1 MGNRKSAAER
11 LDEKTLNEIAKYF
24 SNHTASSTIKKF
36 NINRSVFENIAKKLN
51 LTMHSSSE
59 SEFLKHIEKDG
70 YDVYSEARN
79 VEIANYYANHSM
91 TCTCEEFSVK
101 EYYVKF
107 LLEKYNIQQH
117 TTQEEIDLTRNQKHG
132 FAFSKTKEE
141 KEQIELEKYGQLGL
155 SGKEKRNITNKK
167 NYGVENVFANKDII
181 EKLEQTKLNK
191 YGDKHFTNRS
201 KATKT
206 CIERFGSESYL
217 GSIIAKENN
226 VFDKAAE
233 TRKNSFLESLNDGQ
247 HELFLQCYDDR
258 NLLIKVI
265 QDLPHNTTSH
275 LAEKLNISRNLAY
288 NLVDRL
294 QVSDYVDLKT
304 TNTSYYEDEL
314 IEFIGEDLCIKN
326 DKQKISPYEIDIYVP
341 SKKLGIEFNGSYWH
355 SSIYK
360 DKNYHFNKSKIAEKN
375 GIRLIHIYEYE
386 WNDPVQRKKIELML
400 NIALGRVTNKIYARQ
415 CDIRKIS
422 NREAK
427 SLNEQVHLQGHRNA
441 QVTYGLFY
449 KNELVQLMSFSKT
462 KYNRN
467 LKDDNSWEIIRGCPG
482 SNNIVVGG
490 VSKLFTHFIR
500 EYSPTK
506 VFSYCDFNKFDGKS
520 YEALG
525 MKFIGYTGPD
535 MKWLMP
541 NGAVVNR
548 APNKHAEYKNNAR
561 AQIFG
566 AGSKKYL
573 LDLTK

>member
-1 MGNRKSAAER
+1 MGNRKSAAEK
-11 LDEKTLNEIAKYF
+11 LDEKTLDEIAKYF

-141 KEQIELEKYGQLGL
+141 KDLLELEKYGKLGL
-155 SGKEKRNITNKK
+155 SGKEKRNITNQK
-167 NYGVENVFANKDII
+167 NYGVENVFANRDII
-181 EKLEQTKLNK
+181 EKLEKTKLNR
-191 YGDKHFTNRS
+191 YGDRHFTNREKAKQTCLS
-201 KATKT
+201 KYGAET
-206 CIERFGSESYL
+206 YL
-217 GSIIAKENN
+217 GSMTNANLYSNTHECSELYKSCFNDKTALENLISSLEH
-226 VFDKAAE
+226 KTSSALGAALGVPYGQALHL
-233 TRKNSFLESLNDGQ
+233 LEKHD
-247 HELFLQCYDDR
+247 
-258 NLLIKVI
+258 LISMI
-265 QDLPHNTTSH
+265 
-275 LAEKLNISRNLAY
+275 
-288 NLVDRL
+288 
-294 QVSDYVDLKT
+294 DLKDY
-304 TNTSYYEDEL
+304 SSQSEREL
-314 IEFIGEDLCIKN
+314 VEFIGKDLCLTR
-326 DKQKISPYEIDIYVP
+326 DRTAISPYEIDIYVP
-341 SKKLGIEFNGSYWH
+341 SKKIGIEFNGSYWH

-386 WNDPVQRKKIELML
+386 WTNPVQRKKIELML
-400 NIALGRVTNKIYARQ
+400 NIALGRVNNKIYARQ

-422 NREAK
+422 NQEAK

-500 EYSPTK
+500 DYSPTK

-535 MKWLMP
+535 MKWLMQDDR
-541 NGAVVNR
+541 VVNR
-548 APNKHAEYKNNAR
+548 SPSKHSKLKSIAK

-566 AGSKKYL
+566 SGSKKYV
-573 LDLTK
+573 

>member
-1 MGNRKSAAER
+1 M
-11 LDEKTLNEIAKYF
+11 
-24 SNHTASSTIKKF
+24 
-36 NINRSVFENIAKKLN
+36 
-51 LTMHSSSE
+51 
-59 SEFLKHIEKDG
+59 
-70 YDVYSEARN
+70 
-79 VEIANYYANHSM
+79 SM
-91 TCTCEEFSVK
+91 
-101 EYYVKF
+101 
-107 LLEKYNIQQH
+107 
-117 TTQEEIDLTRNQKHG
+117 IDL
-132 FAFSKTKEE
+132 
-141 KEQIELEKYGQLGL
+141 
-155 SGKEKRNITNKK
+155 
-167 NYGVENVFANKDII
+167 KDYSS
-181 EKLEQTKLNK
+181 Q
-191 YGDKHFTNRS
+191 
-201 KATKT
+201 
-206 CIERFGSESYL
+206 SE
-217 GSIIAKENN
+217 
-226 VFDKAAE
+226 
-233 TRKNSFLESLNDGQ
+233 
-247 HELFLQCYDDR
+247 HEL
-258 NLLIKVI
+258 V
-265 QDLPHNTTSH
+265 
-275 LAEKLNISRNLAY
+275 
-288 NLVDRL
+288 
-294 QVSDYVDLKT
+294 
-304 TNTSYYEDEL
+304 
-314 IEFIGEDLCIKN
+314 EFIGKDLCLTR
-326 DKQKISPYEIDIYVP
+326 DRTVISPYEIDIYVP
-341 SKKLGIEFNGSYWH
+341 SKKIGIEFNGSYWH

-400 NIALGRVTNKIYARQ
+400 NIALGRVNNKIYARQ
-415 CDIRKIS
+415 CDVRKIS
-422 NREAK
+422 NQEAK

-462 KYNRN
+462 KYNKN
-467 LKDDNSWEIIRGCPG
+467 LTDDDSWEIIRGCPG

>member
-1 MGNRKSAAER
+1 MGNRKSAAEK
-11 LDEKTLNEIAKYF
+11 LDEKTLDEIAKYF

-36 NINRSVFENIAKKLN
+36 NINRSVFEKIAKKLN
-51 LTMHSSSE
+51 LIMHSSSE

-70 YDVYSEARN
+70 YDAYSEARN

-117 TTQEEIDLTRNQKHG
+117 TTQEEIDLTRHQKYG

-141 KEQIELEKYGQLGL
+141 KELLEIEKYGKLGL
-155 SGKEKRNITNKK
+155 SGIEKRNITNKK
-167 NYGVENVFANKDII
+167 TYGVENVFANKDII

-191 YGDKHFTNRS
+191 YGDRHFTNRE
-201 KATKT
+201 KAKQT
-206 CIERFGSESYL
+206 CLIKYGAETYL
-217 GSIIAKENN
+217 GSMTNANLYSNTHECSELYKSCFNNKTALENLISSLEH
-226 VFDKAAE
+226 KTSSALGAALGVPYGQALHL
-233 TRKNSFLESLNDGQ
+233 LEKHDLISMIDLKDYSSQ
-247 HELFLQCYDDR
+247 SEHEL
-258 NLLIKVI
+258 V
-265 QDLPHNTTSH
+265 
-275 LAEKLNISRNLAY
+275 
-288 NLVDRL
+288 
-294 QVSDYVDLKT
+294 
-304 TNTSYYEDEL
+304 
-314 IEFIGEDLCIKN
+314 EFIGKDLCLTR
-326 DKQKISPYEIDIYVP
+326 DRTAISPYEIDIYVP
-341 SKKLGIEFNGSYWH
+341 SKKIGIEFNGSYWH

-386 WNDPVQRKKIELML
+386 WTNPAQRKKIELML
-400 NIALGRVTNKIYARQ
+400 NIALGRVNNKLYARQ
-415 CDIRKIS
+415 CNIRKIS
-422 NREAK
+422 NQEAK

-500 EYSPTK
+500 DYSPTK

-535 MKWLMP
+535 MKWLLQDDR
-541 NGAVVNR
+541 VVNR
-548 APNKHAEYKNNAR
+548 SPSKHSKLKSIAK

-566 AGSKKYL
+566 SGSKKYV
-573 LDLTK
+573 

>member
-1 MGNRKSAAER
+1 MGNRKSAAEK

-51 LTMHSSSE
+51 LIMHSSSE

-79 VEIANYYANHSM
+79 AEIANYYINHSM

-141 KEQIELEKYGQLGL
+141 KDLLELEKYGKLGL
-155 SGKEKRNITNKK
+155 SGKEKRNITNQK

-181 EKLEQTKLNK
+181 EKLEKTKLNR
-191 YGDKHFTNRS
+191 YGDRHFTNREKAKQTCLS
-201 KATKT
+201 KYGAET
-206 CIERFGSESYL
+206 YL
-217 GSIIAKENN
+217 GSMTNANLYSNTHECSELYKRC
-226 VFDKAAE
+226 FDDKTA
-233 TRKNSFLESLNDGQ
+233 LESLISSLEHKTSSALGAALGVPYGQ
-247 HELFLQCYDDR
+247 ALHLLEKHDLMSMIDLKDYSSQGEHEL
-258 NLLIKVI
+258 V
-265 QDLPHNTTSH
+265 
-275 LAEKLNISRNLAY
+275 
-288 NLVDRL
+288 
-294 QVSDYVDLKT
+294 
-304 TNTSYYEDEL
+304 
-314 IEFIGEDLCIKN
+314 EFIGKDLCLTR
-326 DKQKISPYEIDIYVP
+326 DRTAISPYEIDIYVP
-341 SKKLGIEFNGSYWH
+341 SKKIGIEFNGSYWH

-386 WNDPVQRKKIELML
+386 WNNPVQRKKIELML
-400 NIALGRVTNKIYARQ
+400 NIALGRVNNKIYARQ

-422 NREAK
+422 NQEAK

-467 LKDDNSWEIIRGCPG
+467 LTDDNSWEIIRGCPG

>member
-1 MGNRKSAAER
+1 MGNRKSAAEK

-141 KEQIELEKYGQLGL
+141 KDLLELEKYGKLGL
-155 SGKEKRNITNKK
+155 SSKEKRNITNKK
-167 NYGVENVFANKDII
+167 NYGVENVFANRDII
-181 EKLEQTKLNK
+181 EKLEKTKLNR
-191 YGDKHFTNRS
+191 YGDRHFTNREKAKQTCLS
-201 KATKT
+201 KYGAET
-206 CIERFGSESYL
+206 YL
-217 GSIIAKENN
+217 GSMTNANLYSNTHECSELYKRC
-226 VFDKAAE
+226 FDDKTA
-233 TRKNSFLESLNDGQ
+233 LESLISSLEHKTSSALGAALGVPYGQ
-247 HELFLQCYDDR
+247 ALHLLEKHNLMSMIDLKDYSSQSEHEL
-258 NLLIKVI
+258 V
-265 QDLPHNTTSH
+265 
-275 LAEKLNISRNLAY
+275 
-288 NLVDRL
+288 
-294 QVSDYVDLKT
+294 
-304 TNTSYYEDEL
+304 
-314 IEFIGEDLCIKN
+314 EFIGKDLCFTC
-326 DKQKISPYEIDIYVP
+326 DRTVISPYEIDIYVP

-400 NIALGRVTNKIYARQ
+400 NIALGRVNNKIYARQ
-415 CDIRKIS
+415 CDVRKIS
-422 NREAK
+422 NQEAK

-462 KYNRN
+462 KYNKN
-467 LKDDNSWEIIRGCPG
+467 LTDDDSWEIIRGCPG

>member
-1 MGNRKSAAER
+1 MGNRKSAAEK
-11 LDEKTLNEIAKYF
+11 LDEKTLDEIAKYF

-36 NINRSVFENIAKKLN
+36 NINRSVFEKIAKKLN
-51 LTMHSSSE
+51 LIMHSSSE

-70 YDVYSEARN
+70 YDAYSEARN

-117 TTQEEIDLTRNQKHG
+117 TTQEEIDLTRHQKYG

-141 KEQIELEKYGQLGL
+141 KELLEIEKYGKLGL
-155 SGKEKRNITNKK
+155 SGIEKRNITNKK
-167 NYGVENVFANKDII
+167 TYGVENVFANKDII

-191 YGDKHFTNRS
+191 YGDKHFTNREKAKQTCLS
-201 KATKT
+201 KY
-206 CIERFGSESYL
+206 G
-217 GSIIAKENN
+217 
-226 VFDKAAE
+226 AE
-233 TRKNSFLESLNDGQ
+233 TYLSSMTNANLYSNTHECSELYKSCFNDKTALENLISSLEHKTSSALGAALGVPYGQ
-247 HELFLQCYDDR
+247 ALHLLEKHDLLSMINLKDYSSQSEREL
-258 NLLIKVI
+258 V
-265 QDLPHNTTSH
+265 
-275 LAEKLNISRNLAY
+275 
-288 NLVDRL
+288 
-294 QVSDYVDLKT
+294 
-304 TNTSYYEDEL
+304 
-314 IEFIGEDLCIKN
+314 EFIGKDLCLTR
-326 DKQKISPYEIDIYVP
+326 DRTAISPYEIDIYVP
-341 SKKLGIEFNGSYWH
+341 SKKIGIEFNGSYWH

-386 WNDPVQRKKIELML
+386 WTNPAQRKKIELML
-400 NIALGRVTNKIYARQ
+400 NIALGRVNNKIYARQ

-422 NREAK
+422 NQEAK

-490 VSKLFTHFIR
+490 VSRLFTHFIR
-500 EYSPTK
+500 DYSPTK

-535 MKWLMP
+535 MKWLLQDDR
-541 NGAVVNR
+541 VINR
-548 APNKHAEYKNNAR
+548 SPSKHSKLKSIAK

-566 AGSKKYL
+566 SGSKKYV
-573 LDLTK
+573 

>member
-1 MGNRKSAAER
+1 MGNRKSAAEK
-11 LDEKTLNEIAKYF
+11 LDEKTLDEIAKYF

-117 TTQEEIDLTRNQKHG
+117 TTQEEIDLTRHQKYG

-141 KEQIELEKYGQLGL
+141 KDLLELEKYGKLGL
-155 SGKEKRNITNKK
+155 SGKEKRNITNQK
-167 NYGVENVFANKDII
+167 NYGVENVFANRDII
-181 EKLEQTKLNK
+181 EKLEKTKLNR
-191 YGDKHFTNRS
+191 YGDRHFTNREKAKQTCLS
-201 KATKT
+201 KYGAET
-206 CIERFGSESYL
+206 YL
-217 GSIIAKENN
+217 GSMTNANLYSNTHECSELYKSCFN
-226 VFDKAAE
+226 DKTA
-233 TRKNSFLESLNDGQ
+233 LESLISSLEHKTSSALGAALGVPYGQ
-247 HELFLQCYDDR
+247 ALHLLEKHDLLSMIDLKDYSSQSEHEL
-258 NLLIKVI
+258 V
-265 QDLPHNTTSH
+265 
-275 LAEKLNISRNLAY
+275 
-288 NLVDRL
+288 
-294 QVSDYVDLKT
+294 
-304 TNTSYYEDEL
+304 
-314 IEFIGEDLCIKN
+314 EFVGKDLCLTR
-326 DKQKISPYEIDIYVP
+326 DRTAISPYEIDIYVP
-341 SKKLGIEFNGSYWH
+341 SKKIGIEFNGSYWH

-386 WNDPVQRKKIELML
+386 WNNPVQRKKIELML

-422 NREAK
+422 NQEAK

-535 MKWLMP
+535 MKWLLQDDR
-541 NGAVVNR
+541 VVNR
-548 APNKHAEYKNNAR
+548 SPSKHSKLKSIAK

-566 AGSKKYL
+566 SGSKKYV
-573 LDLTK
+573 

>member
-1 MGNRKSAAER
+1 MGNRKSAAEK

-36 NINRSVFENIAKKLN
+36 NINRSVFDNIAKKLN
-51 LTMHSSSE
+51 LAMHSSSE
-59 SEFLKHIEKDG
+59 SEFFKHIEKDG

-79 VEIANYYANHSM
+79 AEIANYYINHSM

-107 LLEKYNIQQH
+107 LLEKYNVQQH
-117 TTQEEIDLTRNQKHG
+117 TTQEEIDLTRNQKYG

-141 KEQIELEKYGQLGL
+141 KDSLELEKYGKLGL
-155 SGKEKRNITNKK
+155 SGKEKRKITNKK

-181 EKLEQTKLNK
+181 EKLEKTKLNR
-191 YGDKHFTNRS
+191 YGDRHFTNREKAKQTCLS
-201 KATKT
+201 KYGAET
-206 CIERFGSESYL
+206 YL
-217 GSIIAKENN
+217 GSMTNANLYSNNHECSELYKSCFNDKTALENLISSLEH
-226 VFDKAAE
+226 KTSSALGAALGVPYGQALHL
-233 TRKNSFLESLNDGQ
+233 LEK
-247 HELFLQCYDDR
+247 H
-258 NLLIKVI
+258 NLMSMI
-265 QDLPHNTTSH
+265 
-275 LAEKLNISRNLAY
+275 
-288 NLVDRL
+288 
-294 QVSDYVDLKT
+294 DLKDY
-304 TNTSYYEDEL
+304 SSQSEREL
-314 IEFIGEDLCIKN
+314 IEFIGKDLCLAR
-326 DKQKISPYEIDIYVP
+326 DRTAISPYEIDIYVP
-341 SKKLGIEFNGSYWH
+341 SKKIGIEFNGSYWH

-386 WNDPVQRKKIELML
+386 WTNPVQRKKIELML

-422 NREAK
+422 NQEAK

-449 KNELVQLMSFSKT
+449 KNKLVQLMSFSKT

-490 VSKLFTHFIR
+490 VSKLFTHFVR

-535 MKWLMP
+535 MKWLLP

-548 APNKHAEYKNNAR
+548 APNKHAEYKKNAM

-573 LDLTK
+573 LDLTE

>member
-1 MGNRKSAAER
+1 MGNRKSAAEK
-11 LDEKTLNEIAKYF
+11 LDEKTLDEIAKYF

-36 NINRSVFENIAKKLN
+36 NVNRSVFEKIAKKLN
-51 LTMHSSSE
+51 LIMHSSSE

-79 VEIANYYANHSM
+79 AEIANYYTNHSM

-141 KEQIELEKYGQLGL
+141 KDLLELEKYGKLGL
-155 SGKEKRNITNKK
+155 SGKEKRNITNQK
-167 NYGVENVFANKDII
+167 NYGVENVFANRDII
-181 EKLEQTKLNK
+181 EKLEKTKLNR
-191 YGDKHFTNRS
+191 YGDRHFTNREKAKQTCLS
-201 KATKT
+201 KYGAET
-206 CIERFGSESYL
+206 YL
-217 GSIIAKENN
+217 GSMTNANLYSNTHECSELYKRC
-226 VFDKAAE
+226 FDDKTA
-233 TRKNSFLESLNDGQ
+233 LESLISSLEHKTSSALGAALGVPYGQ
-247 HELFLQCYDDR
+247 ALHLLEKHNLMSMIDLKDYSSQSEHEL
-258 NLLIKVI
+258 V
-265 QDLPHNTTSH
+265 
-275 LAEKLNISRNLAY
+275 
-288 NLVDRL
+288 
-294 QVSDYVDLKT
+294 
-304 TNTSYYEDEL
+304 
-314 IEFIGEDLCIKN
+314 EFIGKDLCLTR
-326 DKQKISPYEIDIYVP
+326 DRTVISPYEIDIYVP

-386 WNDPVQRKKIELML
+386 WNNPVQRKKIELML
-400 NIALGRVTNKIYARQ
+400 NIALGRVNNKIYARQ

-422 NREAK
+422 NQEAK

-506 VFSYCDFNKFDGKS
+506 VFSYCDFNKFDGRS

-548 APNKHAEYKNNAR
+548 APNKHAEYKNNAM

>member
-1 MGNRKSAAER
+1 MGNRKSAAEK

-36 NINRSVFENIAKKLN
+36 NINRSVFDNIAKKLN
-51 LTMHSSSE
+51 LAMHSSSE

-70 YDVYSEARN
+70 YDVYSEAHN
-79 VEIANYYANHSM
+79 AEIANYYIDHSM

-107 LLEKYNIQQH
+107 LLEKYNVQQH
-117 TTQEEIDLTRNQKHG
+117 TTQEEIDLTRNQKYG

-141 KEQIELEKYGQLGL
+141 KDLLEIEKYGKLGL

-167 NYGVENVFANKDII
+167 TYGVENVFANRDII
-181 EKLEQTKLNK
+181 EKLEKTKLNR
-191 YGDKHFTNRS
+191 YGDKHFTNREKAKQTCLS
-201 KATKT
+201 KYGAET
-206 CIERFGSESYL
+206 YL
-217 GSIIAKENN
+217 GSMTNANLYSNTHECSELYKSC
-226 VFDKAAE
+226 FDDKTA
-233 TRKNSFLESLNDGQ
+233 LESLISSLEHKTSSALGAALGVPYGQ
-247 HELFLQCYDDR
+247 ALHLLEKHNLMSMIDLKDYSSQGEHEL
-258 NLLIKVI
+258 V
-265 QDLPHNTTSH
+265 
-275 LAEKLNISRNLAY
+275 
-288 NLVDRL
+288 
-294 QVSDYVDLKT
+294 
-304 TNTSYYEDEL
+304 
-314 IEFIGEDLCIKN
+314 EFIGKDLCLIR
-326 DKQKISPYEIDIYVP
+326 DRTAISPYEIDIYVP
-341 SKKLGIEFNGSYWH
+341 SKKIGIEFNGSYWH

-386 WNDPVQRKKIELML
+386 WNNPVQRKKIELML
-400 NIALGRVTNKIYARQ
+400 NIALGRVNNKIYARQ

-422 NREAK
+422 NQEAK

-535 MKWLMP
+535 MKWLLQDDR
-541 NGAVVNR
+541 VVNR
-548 APNKHAEYKNNAR
+548 SPSKHFKLKSIAK

-566 AGSKKYL
+566 SGSKKYV
-573 LDLTK
+573 

>member
-1 MGNRKSAAER
+1 MGNRKSAAEK

-141 KEQIELEKYGQLGL
+141 KDLLELEKYGKLGL

-167 NYGVENVFANKDII
+167 NYGVENVFANRDII
-181 EKLEQTKLNK
+181 EKLEKTKLNR
-191 YGDKHFTNRS
+191 YGDRHFTNREKAKQTCLS
-201 KATKT
+201 KYGAET
-206 CIERFGSESYL
+206 YL
-217 GSIIAKENN
+217 GSMTNANLYSNTHECSELYKRC
-226 VFDKAAE
+226 FDDKTA
-233 TRKNSFLESLNDGQ
+233 LESLISSLEHKTSSALGAALGVPYGQ
-247 HELFLQCYDDR
+247 ALHLLEKHNLMSMIDLKDYSSQSEHEL
-258 NLLIKVI
+258 V
-265 QDLPHNTTSH
+265 
-275 LAEKLNISRNLAY
+275 
-288 NLVDRL
+288 
-294 QVSDYVDLKT
+294 
-304 TNTSYYEDEL
+304 
-314 IEFIGEDLCIKN
+314 EFIGKDLCLTH
-326 DKQKISPYEIDIYVP
+326 DRTVISPYEIDIYVP

-386 WNDPVQRKKIELML
+386 WNNPVQRKKIELML
-400 NIALGRVTNKIYARQ
+400 NIALGRVNNKIYARQ

-422 NREAK
+422 NQEAK

-467 LKDDNSWEIIRGCPG
+467 LTDDNSWEIIRGCPG

>member
-1 MGNRKSAAER
+1 MGNRKSAAEK

-117 TTQEEIDLTRNQKHG
+117 TTQEEIDLTRHQKYG

-141 KEQIELEKYGQLGL
+141 KDLLELEKYGKLGL
-155 SGKEKRNITNKK
+155 SGKEKRNITNQK
-167 NYGVENVFANKDII
+167 NYGVENVFANRDII
-181 EKLEQTKLNK
+181 EKLEKTKLNR
-191 YGDKHFTNRS
+191 YGDRHFTNREKAKQTCLS
-201 KATKT
+201 KYGAET
-206 CIERFGSESYL
+206 YL
-217 GSIIAKENN
+217 GSMTNANLYSNTHECSELYKSCFN
-226 VFDKAAE
+226 DKTA
-233 TRKNSFLESLNDGQ
+233 LESLISSLKHKTSSALGAALGVPYGQ
-247 HELFLQCYDDR
+247 ALHLLEKHDLLSMIDLKDYSSQSEHEL
-258 NLLIKVI
+258 V
-265 QDLPHNTTSH
+265 
-275 LAEKLNISRNLAY
+275 
-288 NLVDRL
+288 
-294 QVSDYVDLKT
+294 
-304 TNTSYYEDEL
+304 
-314 IEFIGEDLCIKN
+314 EFVGKDLCLTR
-326 DKQKISPYEIDIYVP
+326 DRTAISPYEIDIYVP
-341 SKKLGIEFNGSYWH
+341 SKKIGIEFNGSYWH

-386 WNDPVQRKKIELML
+386 WNNPAQRKKIELML
-400 NIALGRVTNKIYARQ
+400 NIALGRVNNKIYARQ

-422 NREAK
+422 NKEAK

-535 MKWLMP
+535 MKWLLQDDR
-541 NGAVVNR
+541 VVNR
-548 APNKHAEYKNNAR
+548 SPSKHSKLKSIAK

-566 AGSKKYL
+566 SGSKKYV
-573 LDLTK
+573 

>member
-1 MGNRKSAAER
+1 MGNRKSAAEK
-11 LDEKTLNEIAKYF
+11 LDEKTLDEIAKYF

-36 NINRSVFENIAKKLN
+36 NINRSVFEKIAKKLN
-51 LTMHSSSE
+51 LIMHSSSE

-70 YDVYSEARN
+70 YDAYSEARN

-117 TTQEEIDLTRNQKHG
+117 TTQEEIDLTRHQKYD

-141 KEQIELEKYGQLGL
+141 KELLEIEKYGKLGL
-155 SGKEKRNITNKK
+155 SGIEKRSITNKK
-167 NYGVENVFANKDII
+167 TYGVENVFANKDII

-191 YGDKHFTNRS
+191 YGDKHFTNRE
-201 KATKT
+201 KAKQT
-206 CIERFGSESYL
+206 CLIKYGAETYL
-217 GSIIAKENN
+217 GSMTNANLYSNTHECSELYKSCFNN
-226 VFDKAAE
+226 KTA
-233 TRKNSFLESLNDGQ
+233 LESLISSLEHKTSSALGAALGVPYGQ
-247 HELFLQCYDDR
+247 ALH
-258 NLLIKVI
+258 LLEKH
-265 QDLPHNTTSH
+265 DL
-275 LAEKLNISRNLAY
+275 ISMI
-288 NLVDRL
+288 
-294 QVSDYVDLKT
+294 DLKDY
-304 TNTSYYEDEL
+304 SSQSEREL
-314 IEFIGEDLCIKN
+314 VEFIGKDLCLTR
-326 DKQKISPYEIDIYVP
+326 DRTAISPYEIDIYVP
-341 SKKLGIEFNGSYWH
+341 SKKIGIEFNGSYWH

-375 GIRLIHIYEYE
+375 GIRLIHIYEHE
-386 WNDPVQRKKIELML
+386 WTTPAQRKKIELML
-400 NIALGRVTNKIYARQ
+400 NIALGRVNNKIYARQ

-422 NREAK
+422 NQEAK

-500 EYSPTK
+500 DYSPTK

-535 MKWLMP
+535 MKWLLQDDR
-541 NGAVVNR
+541 VVNR
-548 APNKHAEYKNNAR
+548 SPSKHSKLKSIAK

-566 AGSKKYL
+566 SGSKKYV
-573 LDLTK
+573 

>member
-1 MGNRKSAAER
+1 MGNRKSAAEK
-11 LDEKTLNEIAKYF
+11 LDEKTLDEIAKYF

-36 NINRSVFENIAKKLN
+36 NINRSVFEKIAKKLN
-51 LTMHSSSE
+51 LIMHSSSE

-70 YDVYSEARN
+70 YDAYSEARN
-79 VEIANYYANHSM
+79 AEIANYYANHSM

-117 TTQEEIDLTRNQKHG
+117 TTQEEIDLTRHQKYG

-141 KEQIELEKYGQLGL
+141 KELLEIEKYGRLGL
-155 SGKEKRNITNKK
+155 SGIEKRNITNKK
-167 NYGVENVFANKDII
+167 TYGVENVFANKDII
-181 EKLEQTKLNK
+181 EKLEQTKLNR
-191 YGDKHFTNRS
+191 YGDKHFTNREKAKQTCLS
-201 KATKT
+201 KYGAET
-206 CIERFGSESYL
+206 YL
-217 GSIIAKENN
+217 GSMTNANLYSNTHECSELYKSC
-226 VFDKAAE
+226 FDDKTA
-233 TRKNSFLESLNDGQ
+233 LESLISSLEHKTSSALGAALGVPYGQ
-247 HELFLQCYDDR
+247 ALHLLEKH
-258 NLLIKVI
+258 NLMSMI
-265 QDLPHNTTSH
+265 
-275 LAEKLNISRNLAY
+275 
-288 NLVDRL
+288 
-294 QVSDYVDLKT
+294 DLKDY
-304 TNTSYYEDEL
+304 SSQSEREL
-314 IEFIGEDLCIKN
+314 VEFIGKDLCLTR
-326 DKQKISPYEIDIYVP
+326 DRTAISPYEIDIYVP
-341 SKKLGIEFNGSYWH
+341 SKKIGIEFNGSYWH

-386 WNDPVQRKKIELML
+386 WINPAQRKKIELML
-400 NIALGRVTNKIYARQ
+400 NIALGRVNNKIYARQ

-422 NREAK
+422 NQEAK

-500 EYSPTK
+500 DYSPTK

-535 MKWLMP
+535 MKWLLQDDR
-541 NGAVVNR
+541 VVNR
-548 APNKHAEYKNNAR
+548 SPSKHSKLKSIAK

-566 AGSKKYL
+566 SGSKKYV
-573 LDLTK
+573 

>member
-1 MGNRKSAAER
+1 MGNRKSAAEK

-36 NINRSVFENIAKKLN
+36 NINRSVFDNTAKKLN
-51 LTMHSSSE
+51 LAMHSSSE

-70 YDVYSEARN
+70 YDVYSEAHN
-79 VEIANYYANHSM
+79 AEIANYYIDHSM

-117 TTQEEIDLTRNQKHG
+117 TTQEEIDLTRHQKYG

-141 KEQIELEKYGQLGL
+141 KDSLELEKYGKLGL
-155 SGKEKRNITNKK
+155 SGKEKRHITNKK

-181 EKLEQTKLNK
+181 EKLEKTKLNR
-191 YGDKHFTNRS
+191 YGDRHFTNREKAKQTCLS
-201 KATKT
+201 KYGAET
-206 CIERFGSESYL
+206 YL
-217 GSIIAKENN
+217 GSMTNANLYSNTHECSELYKRC
-226 VFDKAAE
+226 FDDKTA
-233 TRKNSFLESLNDGQ
+233 LESLISSLEHKTSSALGVALGVPYGQ
-247 HELFLQCYDDR
+247 ALHLLEKHDLMSMIDLKDYSSQGEHEL
-258 NLLIKVI
+258 V
-265 QDLPHNTTSH
+265 
-275 LAEKLNISRNLAY
+275 
-288 NLVDRL
+288 
-294 QVSDYVDLKT
+294 
-304 TNTSYYEDEL
+304 
-314 IEFIGEDLCIKN
+314 EFIGKDLCLTR
-326 DKQKISPYEIDIYVP
+326 DRTAISPYEIDIYVP
-341 SKKLGIEFNGSYWH
+341 SKKIGIEFNGSYWH

-386 WNDPVQRKKIELML
+386 WNNPVQRKKIELML

-422 NREAK
+422 NQEAK

-535 MKWLMP
+535 MKWLLQD
-541 NGAVVNR
+541 NRVVNR
-548 APNKHAEYKNNAR
+548 SPSNHFKLKSIAK

-566 AGSKKYL
+566 SGSKKYV
-573 LDLTK
+573 

>member
-1 MGNRKSAAER
+1 MGNRKSAAEK
-11 LDEKTLNEIAKYF
+11 LDEKTLDEIAKYF

-117 TTQEEIDLTRNQKHG
+117 TTQEEIDLTRNQKYG

-141 KEQIELEKYGQLGL
+141 KDSLELEKYGKLGL

-181 EKLEQTKLNK
+181 EKLEQTKLNR
-191 YGDKHFTNRS
+191 YGDRHFTNREKAKQTCLS
-201 KATKT
+201 KYGAET
-206 CIERFGSESYL
+206 YL
-217 GSIIAKENN
+217 GSTTNANLYSNN
-226 VFDKAAE
+226 HECSELYKSCFNDKK
-233 TRKNSFLESLNDGQ
+233 TLESLISSLEHKTSSALGAALGVPYGQ
-247 HELFLQCYDDR
+247 ALHLLEKHNLLSMIDLKDYSSQSEHEL
-258 NLLIKVI
+258 V
-265 QDLPHNTTSH
+265 
-275 LAEKLNISRNLAY
+275 
-288 NLVDRL
+288 
-294 QVSDYVDLKT
+294 
-304 TNTSYYEDEL
+304 
-314 IEFIGEDLCIKN
+314 EFVGKDLCLTR
-326 DKQKISPYEIDIYVP
+326 DRTAISPYEIDIYVP
-341 SKKLGIEFNGSYWH
+341 SKKIGIEFNGSYWH

-386 WNDPVQRKKIELML
+386 WNNPVQRKKIELML

-415 CDIRKIS
+415 CDVRKIS
-422 NREAK
+422 NQEAK

-535 MKWLMP
+535 MKWLLQDDR
-541 NGAVVNR
+541 VVNR
-548 APNKHAEYKNNAR
+548 SPSKHSKLKSIAK

-566 AGSKKYL
+566 SGSKKYV
-573 LDLTK
+573 